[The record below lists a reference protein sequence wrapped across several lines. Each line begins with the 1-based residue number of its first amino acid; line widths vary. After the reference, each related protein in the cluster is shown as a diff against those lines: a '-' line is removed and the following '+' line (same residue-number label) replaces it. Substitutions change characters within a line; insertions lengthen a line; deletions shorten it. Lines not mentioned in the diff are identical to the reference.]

1 MTLLLIGRMSPLPI
15 QLCDN
20 GHNHSNLCAVF
31 KYIWSNVFLQA
42 TAGPS
47 LGGWPHPQHRVSPMN
62 FDPVIEDLRVDSSG
76 DDYNLGL
83 HGCLWRF
90 TVTPVNFS
98 MSSTTA
104 AAAAA
109 AAASETATV
118 AQ

>member
-1 MTLLLIGRMSPLPI
+1 
-15 QLCDN
+15 
-20 GHNHSNLCAVF
+20 VF

-109 AAASETATV
+109 SETAIV
-118 AQ
+118 AAAHLYFCSGNSITALQQQQLLLLPVKQQQ